1 MNQNK
6 IYERIKGIFLSLGIK
21 NIPSY
26 EENYNYDKLIKHL
39 RTRYF
44 KKIITYNTFSSWND
58 LAIHLEKNKSLGRAI
73 KEEKMILLYGKKEGK
88 RKWEEYKNKQALTN
102 TFEYK
107 NKKYGMTK
115 EEFDEYNK
123 KRAVTKEN
131 LIERHGTEK
140 GSCIWEKYRE
150 RQAYTNSKDYLGDRY
165 EEVNQKKTHNIEN
178 YMKRYNL
185 NRKEAIKKLQK
196 LFSHSSPFYSKDSQK
211 LCWDIFNNLS
221 DSEKEKTHFGEL
233 NGEYSIFCEK
243 KNGVY
248 LYDFVCSE
256 LKLCVE
262 YHGDHYHGNPKIYT
276 PSQTLRGRGQSKTK
290 AYEVWKRDEE
300 KNNVIREKRNYEVLV
315 VWESDWKKNREEVLS
330 KIMGVIN
337 EKRSVHI

>member
-1 MNQNK
+1 MTPNK
-6 IYERIKGIFLSLGIK
+6 IYERIKGIFVSLGIQT
-21 NIPSY
+21 IPPH
-26 EENYNYDKLIKHL
+26 EENYNYDKIVKHL

-44 KKIITYNTFSSWND
+44 KKIITHNTFSNWDD
-58 LAIHLEKNKSLGRAI
+58 LVIHLEKNKSLGCAM
-73 KEEKMILLYGKKEGK
+73 KEEKMILLYGEKEGK

-131 LIERHGTEK
+131 LIKRHGTEK
-140 GSCIWEKYRE
+140 GSHIWEKYRE
-150 RQAYTNSKDYLGDRY
+150 RQAYTNTKDYLGDRY
-165 EEVNQKKTHNIEN
+165 EVVNQKKSHNVEN
-178 YMKRYNL
+178 YMKKYNL
-185 NRKEAIKKLQK
+185 NRKEAIDKLQK
-196 LFSHSSPFYSKDSQK
+196 LFSYSSLFYSKDSQK
-211 LCWDIFNNLS
+211 LCWYIFNNLS
-221 DSEKEKTHFGEL
+221 DLEKEKTHFGEL
-233 NGEYSIFCEK
+233 NGEYSVFCEK
-243 KNGVY
+243 KKGFY

-256 LKLCVE
+256 LELCVE
-262 YHGDHYHGNPKIYT
+262 YHGDHYHGNPKLYT

-290 AYEVWKRDEE
+290 AHEVWKRDEE

-315 VWESDWKKNREEVLS
+315 VWESDWKKNREQVLS